1 VELQSNHALQAG
13 ELCVFLPAVFLWRH
27 KSMKNE
33 FIALFSAVAS
43 LILSVPVTAH
53 HGSAA
58 FDSGKQVVMKGTVT
72 RWFWANPHCFLSYD
86 VKDESGNI
94 THWVAETSNPPD
106 MINRGWSKQMFNPGD
121 EVTVTVEPVKNG
133 KAAGRLLQI
142 VLPNGKTLSNRS
154 PFTGPGN

>member
-1 VELQSNHALQAG
+1 MRNRVL
-13 ELCVFLPAVFLWRH
+13 VFLA
-27 KSMKNE
+27 
-33 FIALFSAVAS
+33 AVAGV
-43 LILSVPVTAH
+43 LIPSVPLSAH

-58 FDSGKQVVMKGTVT
+58 FETGKSVVMKGTVT

-106 MINRGWSKQMFNPGD
+106 MINRGWSKETFKPAD

-133 KAAGRLLQI
+133 RPAGRLLQV
-142 VLPNGKTLSNRS
+142 VLQNGKTLHSAS
-154 PFTGPGN
+154 PFQGPGN

>member
-1 VELQSNHALQAG
+1 VRNRVLAFLAAAAG
-13 ELCVFLPAVFLWRH
+13 V
-27 KSMKNE
+27 
-33 FIALFSAVAS
+33 
-43 LILSVPVTAH
+43 LIPFVPLSAH

-58 FDSGKQVVMKGTVT
+58 FESGKSVVMKGAVT

-106 MINRGWSKQMFNPGD
+106 MINRGWSKGTFKPGD

-133 KAAGRLLQI
+133 RPAGRLLQV
-142 VLPNGKTLSNRS
+142 VLPNGKTLHSAS
-154 PFTGPGN
+154 PFQGPSN

>member
-1 VELQSNHALQAG
+1 MRMRNRVLAFLAVMAG
-13 ELCVFLPAVFLWRH
+13 L
-27 KSMKNE
+27 
-33 FIALFSAVAS
+33 
-43 LILSVPVTAH
+43 LIVSPPLSAH

-58 FDSGKQVVMKGTVT
+58 FDSGKSVVMRGAVT

-106 MINRGWSKQMFNPGD
+106 MINRGWSKGTFKPGD

-133 KAAGRLLQI
+133 RPAGRLLEV
-142 VLPNGKTLSNRS
+142 VLPNGKTLHSAS
-154 PFTGPGN
+154 PFQGPGN